1 MAMGKSI
8 VEQVQT
14 IITPVI
20 LEHGLELVDIEFV
33 KEGAQWY
40 LRIFIDKEGGVDID
54 DCTNVSHAVSE
65 LLDKHDPITQ
75 AYILEVSS
83 PGLERPL
90 KKDEDFER
98 YKGKLVRVIT
108 KKPYQG
114 FLEFTGYLV
123 GLINDE
129 IVLEYEK
136 ERIAIPRSLVD
147 KANLAFEF

>member
-1 MAMGKSI
+1 MGKSI
-8 VEQVQT
+8 IEQVEEV
-14 IITPVI
+14 IAPVI
-20 LEHGLELVDIEFV
+20 SDQELELVDIEYV

-65 LLDKHDPITQ
+65 ALDKKDPVFQ
-75 AYILEVSS
+75 AYVLEVSS

-98 YKGKLVRVIT
+98 FKGKLVRVQT
-108 KKPYQG
+108 KETYKGYQ
-114 FLEFTGYLV
+114 EFTGYLV
-123 GLINDE
+123 GIINDE

-136 ERIAIPRSLVD
+136 ASIAIPRPIVD
-147 KANLAFEF
+147 KSNLAFEF